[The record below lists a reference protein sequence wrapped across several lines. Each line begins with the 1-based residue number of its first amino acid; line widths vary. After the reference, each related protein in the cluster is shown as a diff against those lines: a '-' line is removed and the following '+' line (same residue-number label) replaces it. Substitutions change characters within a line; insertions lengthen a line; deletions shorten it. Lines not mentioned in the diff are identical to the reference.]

1 MINDFVYLTNVRYQ
15 NKQNKTKVLF
25 FDSLVK
31 GKSTEEFTK
40 DINKIWNNIDHRF
53 MDQQIKKLQKVVNK
67 DNINEAINIGRMDKR
82 NPIFKETEYWVIDSE
97 YFKLTPESYFKEF
110 EQKYKRGVINNYQQ
124 TLNNI
129 DKGYWDK
136 ETILDRKLDSY
147 DRQVNQVI
155 TYFKKDGS
163 VARKVNLSTYLSM
176 IHNVNLT
183 RGAWNQTMSDAN
195 YLGKNEFIIPWHP
208 FSCPICLEEQNHK
221 LSREDV
227 EGMLDDTYNPG
238 VEDLLNGSVSSV
250 SGNIL
255 HPNCK
260 CTLDIYWSATQIQR
274 EVYSIEEQEDFY
286 KVRQKVNALTLEKSR
301 LRASMKS
308 AELIGNTG
316 EYDKLHQ
323 KVLAINRNIR
333 EQKKLVPEE
342 LRKQLVAINR

>member
-82 NPIFKETEYWVIDSE
+82 NPIFKETEYWVINSE

-110 EQKYKRGVINNYQQ
+110 EMKYKRGVINNYQQ

-163 VARKVNLSTYLSM
+163 IARRVNLSTYLSM

-195 YLGKNEFIIPWHP
+195 YLGKEMFIIPWHP
-208 FSCPICLEEQNHK
+208 FSCSMCLMYQNRPLTKTQVELVIGIEPEEQTG
-221 LSREDV
+221 D
-227 EGMLDDTYNPG
+227 
-238 VEDLLNGSVSSV
+238 
-250 SGNIL
+250 IL

-260 CTLDIYWSATQIQR
+260 CTLDIYWSPTQIQR
-274 EVYSIEEQEDFY
+274 EVYSIEEQNDFY

-308 AELIGNTG
+308 ADIIGNTG